1 MPLPLTPRRTVRR
14 ARALRRTMTPAEARL
29 WSALRRNALGVRFRR
44 QHPVHPYVADF
55 ACFTHRL
62 VKEVDGSMHEGE
74 EAAARDARRDS
85 RLQQE
90 GWRVLRYTNL
100 EIFDDLDVVLDEI
113 GQALRWQ
120 ERLMEGRSGD

>member
-1 MPLPLTPRRTVRR
+1 MALPFTPRRTVRR
-14 ARALRRTMTPAEARL
+14 ARALRRVMTPAEARL

-55 ACFTHRL
+55 ACFTHKL
-62 VKEVDGSMHEGE
+62 IIEVDGSMHEGN
-74 EAAARDARRDS
+74 EAVARDARRDE
-85 RLQQE
+85 RLTRE

-100 EIFDDLDVVLDEI
+100 EIFDDLDVVLEEI

-120 ERLMEGRSGD
+120 ERLMEDGAGD